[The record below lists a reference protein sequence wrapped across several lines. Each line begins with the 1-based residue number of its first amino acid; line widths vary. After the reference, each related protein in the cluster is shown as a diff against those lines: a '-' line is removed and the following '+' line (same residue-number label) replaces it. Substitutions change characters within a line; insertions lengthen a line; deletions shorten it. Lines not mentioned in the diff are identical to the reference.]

1 MAPSLDPYNRE
12 ITYLRVSV
20 TDRCNLRCTY
30 CMPVQNLKLLDH
42 ADILSYEEIL
52 EVIRIATDLGVRKVR
67 LTGGEPLLRRNFVH
81 FVESVCRIPQ
91 IEDVSVTTNGV
102 LLQEMAAPLFEAGLR
117 RINVSL
123 DTLNPLKYRKITR
136 RECFD
141 AVWEG
146 LQVAEAVGFS
156 PIKVNVVAIRG
167 LNDDEL
173 QQFADLSVQRPFH
186 VRFIE
191 YMPIGRDSN
200 WRSEKYISSDEIRCK
215 LENFG
220 PLHKIPHAIHDG
232 PAERY
237 HFESAA
243 GEIGFI
249 SAMSHHFC
257 PSCNRLR
264 LTADGRLRPCLFADD
279 EVDIKS
285 PLRNGRSKEDL
296 KEVFQQ
302 AVARKPRRH
311 HAEILVQGECVRPMS
326 TIGG

>member
-1 MAPSLDPYNRE
+1 MASNVDPYNRK

-20 TDRCNLRCTY
+20 TDRCNLRCMY
-30 CMPVQNLKLLDH
+30 CTPVKDLKLLDH

-52 EVIRIATDLGVRKVR
+52 KVIHVATDLGIKKVR

-81 FVESVCRIPQ
+81 LVESACRIPQ
-91 IEDVSVTTNGV
+91 IEDVSITTNGV
-102 LLQEMAAPLFEAGLR
+102 LLQEMARPLFEAGLR

-123 DTLNPLKYRKITR
+123 DTLNPLKYTKITR

-141 AVWEG
+141 AVWNG

-156 PIKVNVVAIRG
+156 PIKVNVVVIRG
-167 LNDDEL
+167 INDNEL
-173 QQFADLSVQRPFH
+173 LRFADLSVRKPYH
-186 VRFIE
+186 IRFIE

-200 WRSEKYISSDEIRCK
+200 WAPEKYVSSDEIKSK
-215 LENFG
+215 LETIG
-220 PLHKIPHAIHDG
+220 PLRKIPRSIHDG

-237 HFESAA
+237 QFQSAK

-249 SAMSHHFC
+249 SALSHHFC
-257 PSCNRLR
+257 PLCNRLR
-264 LTADGRLRPCLFADD
+264 LTADGKLRPCLFADD

-285 PLRNGRSKEDL
+285 PLRNGYSHQDL
-296 KEVFQQ
+296 RDVFQQ
-302 AVARKPRRH
+302 AIARKPRRH
-311 HAEILVQGECVRPMS
+311 HAEILEKRECLRSMS